1 MHLTRLTKLLIVV
14 IVLSL
19 SMMNARAFPDY
30 LKLYA
35 ADPYSR
41 PELRNQCSTCHL
53 NPQGGGERNSFGRAF
68 EAAG

>member
-1 MHLTRLTKLLIVV
+1 MTRIALLRLCIVV
-14 IVLSL
+14 MLLSL
-19 SMMNARAFPDY
+19 AALNAKAFPDY